1 MGTDCCCRLNPLTVI
16 FNRDLRWM
24 DRTDRLRTVTSC
36 SYRFVS
42 SFDGALS
49 VYVSNPPELRNPRER
64 EAANIR
70 HTAERYVIH
79 THGDTET
86 DWWIRDHRLQHI
98 AETVVRFSFTL

>member
-1 MGTDCCCRLNPLTVI
+1 
-16 FNRDLRWM
+16 
-24 DRTDRLRTVTSC
+24 
-36 SYRFVS
+36 
-42 SFDGALS
+42 